1 MAYSA
6 SDIPPVMEQTTQDA
20 TSNLQSTNPALEK
33 LLESR
38 KNKLV
43 VTSPQIS
50 DIHEKTDR
58 VEKNKV
64 ANEKEF
70 YTKRGKYYPK
80 GNLYHVHYTTDLE
93 VYYMSG
99 GEHNPKTILLFKKSI
114 FDSDFDYYNSLNKQ
128 ERVSLKSTIKIPNEQ
143 DYNRGRVVRYFAKRS
158 NDDSSSVFE
167 ISVDD
172 FDTSP
177 LYQYTS
183 LTWYIKGD
191 KEKVLSANKKQIL
204 IASQEIS
211 NIGKLLPDFQYY
223 RSEDT
228 ANQKQSVLDRL
239 GISSEQSESQQET
252 TTTPKNNTQQ
262 SAPTGPPP
270 GVTTG
275 GAGGVY

>member
-20 TSNLQSTNPALEK
+20 TNSLQSVNPALER

-43 VTSPQIS
+43 VISPEIA
-50 DIHEKTDR
+50 DIHERTDR
-58 VEKNKV
+58 VETKKV
-64 ANEKEF
+64 ANKKEF

-80 GNLYHVHYTTDLE
+80 GNLYHIHYTTDLE

-99 GEHNPKTILLFKKSI
+99 GEHNPKTQLLFKKSI

-128 ERVSLKSTIKIPNEQ
+128 ERVSLKSTIKIPTEE
-143 DYNRGRVVRYFAKRS
+143 DYNRSRMIRYFAKRS
-158 NDDSSSVFE
+158 NDSSSPVFE
-167 ISVDD
+167 VSDDD

-183 LTWYIKGD
+183 LTWYIKGN
-191 KEKVLSANKKQIL
+191 KEKVLSANRRQIL
-204 IASQEIS
+204 IASQEIP
-211 NIGKLLPDFQYY
+211 NVGKLLPDFQYY

-228 ANQKQSVLDRL
+228 ANQRQSVLDRL
-239 GISSEQSESQQET
+239 GISDEQSEAQESTQQT
-252 TTTPKNNTQQ
+252 TTQQ
-262 SAPTGPPP
+262 APPTGPPP
-270 GVTTG
+270 GVMTG
-275 GAGGVY
+275 GAGGAGGY